1 MTTNSNFLATSGA
14 FLLAGLIGG
23 CATGASSTGS
33 MGGGMSGMSAGQ
45 MDMQALC
52 EKHKAMM
59 AGKST
64 AEQQAMMSDHMKS
77 MSPEMRT
84 RMQKMHETCKAS

>member
-1 MTTNSNFLATSGA
+1 
-14 FLLAGLIGG
+14 
-23 CATGASSTGS
+23 
-33 MGGGMSGMSAGQ
+33 MSGMGAGQ
-45 MDMQALC
+45 MDMQAMC

-64 AEQQAMMSDHMKS
+64 AEQQAMMSEHMKS

-84 RMQKMHETCKAS
+84 RMQTMYETCKAS

>member
-1 MTTNSNFLATSGA
+1 MTTNSNFLAVCGA

-23 CATGASSTGS
+23 CATGASTSKS
-33 MGGGMSGMSAGQ
+33 MGGGMSGMGAGQ
-45 MDMQALC
+45 MDMQAMC
-52 EKHKAMM
+52 DKHKGMM

-64 AEQQAMMSDHMKS
+64 AEQQAMMSEHMKS

-84 RMQKMHETCKAS
+84 RMQKVHETCKTS